1 MLFASKGIHQR
12 ITRFG
17 VNDGMLLERRKC
29 KDIHLTRF
37 LVKSA
42 FSVPHIASSTF
53 NIHVNWIKHM
63 KTLP

>member
-53 NIHVNWIKHM
+53 NI
-63 KTLP
+63 